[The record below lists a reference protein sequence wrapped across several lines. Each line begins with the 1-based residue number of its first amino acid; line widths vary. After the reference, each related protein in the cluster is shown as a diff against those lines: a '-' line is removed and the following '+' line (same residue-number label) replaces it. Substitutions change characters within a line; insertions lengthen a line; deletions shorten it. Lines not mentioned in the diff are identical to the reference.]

1 MQNNLGHPAR
11 RSIARALKNDIL
23 HFRAPQMLD
32 ALFAQNP
39 GNRIGNVA
47 LAAAVWANNG
57 GYTFTGKDEVGVI
70 REGLEARNF
79 ETSKLEHRCPSF

>member
-1 MQNNLGHPAR
+1 
-11 RSIARALKNDIL
+11 
-23 HFRAPQMLD
+23 MLD

-39 GNRIGNVA
+39 GNRIRDVA
-47 LAAAVWANNG
+47 LAAAVWADNG

-79 ETSKLEHRCPSF
+79 EAS